1 MRLFRPVVAAL
12 AGLTLA
18 LAVPAGTA
26 LAAKGTFSWV
36 GPKGKPFYVDNPPD
50 GKCLTMSQ
58 EARTAHNGTAVPAT
72 VYKGKKCNGTAQH
85 LAPGGTASRGSSFAS
100 VKFGAR

>member
-1 MRLFRPVVAAL
+1 MRLPRPVIAAL
-12 AGLTLA
+12 TGLTLA
-18 LAVPAGTA
+18 LALPTGTA

-50 GKCLTMSQ
+50 SKCLTMSQ
-58 EARTAHNGTAVPAT
+58 EARAAHNGTAVPAT

-85 LAPGGTASRGSSFAS
+85 LAPGAQAPRGSTFAS
-100 VKFGAR
+100 VKFGSR